1 MNMYQLLEKNVE
13 RNPETVFLV
22 RENVTFKE
30 LVKLVQAR
38 ATTLRDAGVK
48 PGDVVGLLA
57 HNLPQFPI
65 TLFAIWYLGGTVLL
79 LDTNL
84 TSAEYDNMTEIT
96 GCKIVCAEK
105 SFFYDAKG
113 FKFFDIETKD
123 EKNDE
128 SLKPYPLKDSDIATL
143 SFTSGSTG
151 TPKVVPLTHFNLVS
165 CSDNLEY
172 LNQWLRPGEMF
183 YAFLPLYHVF
193 GFAVGF
199 LAPLHFGMGILLQST
214 INPNAIMADFAQY
227 KPQVIPAV
235 PKLWEIFRKK
245 IIDGIKAKKKWG
257 LVSFVMNNQKLL
269 RAMGMSK
276 LVDKVLNQI
285 RAIFG
290 GRARLLVAGGA
301 ATKPEVEKF
310 YTQLGMAFVQGYG
323 MTETVGPICCSRP
336 LKKRVPYAFGA
347 PMGDTEIQIRNQD
360 EDGIGM
366 LWVRGNQIFG
376 GYANNDAANKES
388 FDKDGW
394 FCTGDL
400 VWQDKNGE
408 LHFAGR
414 KKQVIVLDSG
424 KNVYPDELE
433 ALFIEIDGVKSVAVF
448 EHEVNDKTVAYGVFS
463 VEEGM
468 TMDKLAAAVAEKNK
482 KVASYKWVTHFA
494 MTTDDLPVTST
505 QKIKHHVVRQWL
517 IDGKYTNRHE

>member
-1 MNMYQLLEKNVE
+1 MNMYELLEKNIK
-13 RNPETVFLV
+13 RNPDTVFLI
-22 RENVTFKE
+22 RENVTFKGLE
-30 LVKLVQAR
+30 DLVKAR
-38 ATTLRDAGVK
+38 ATTLHKEGVK
-48 PGDVVGLLA
+48 AGDVVGLLS

-65 TLFAIWYLGGTVLL
+65 TLFAIWYLGARVLL

-84 TSAEYDNMTEIT
+84 TATEYDNMTHLT
-96 GCKIVCAEK
+96 DCKFVCAEK
-105 SFFYDAKG
+105 SFFYDTKN
-113 FKFFDIETKD
+113 FRFFDIETKD
-123 EKNDE
+123 EDVDKK
-128 SLKPYPLKDSDIATL
+128 LKPYPLKDEDIATL

-151 TPKVVPLTHFNLVS
+151 VPKIVPLTHFNLVS

-172 LNQWLRPGEMF
+172 LNQWLKPGEMF

-214 INPNAIMADFAQY
+214 INPNAILQDFAEY
-227 KPQVIPAV
+227 KPHVIPAV

-245 IIDGIKAKKKWG
+245 IIEGIKAKKKWG
-257 LVSFVMNNQKLL
+257 LVSFIMNHQKTLRLL
-269 RAMGMSK
+269 GLGK
-276 LVDKVLNQI
+276 LVDKVLTQI
-285 RAIFG
+285 RSVFG

-323 MTETVGPICCSRP
+323 MTETVGPICCSKP
-336 LKKRVPYAFGA
+336 LKKRVAYAFGA
-347 PMGDTEIQIRNQD
+347 PMGDTECQIRNKD
-360 EDGIGM
+360 ESGIGM
-366 LWVRGNQIFG
+366 LWVRGNQILC
-376 GYANNDAANKES
+376 GYLNNEDANKDS
-388 FDKDGW
+388 FDKDGF

-400 VWQDKNGE
+400 VSMDKNGE

-433 ALFIEIDGVKSVAVF
+433 ALFIEIEGVKNVAVF
-448 EHEVNDKTVAYGVFS
+448 EHEINGKTVAYGVFS

-468 TMDKLAAAVAEKNK
+468 TMDKLAASVANVNK
-482 KVASYKWVTHFA
+482 KVAPYKWVTHFA

-505 QKIKHHVVRQWL
+505 QKIKHHVVRKYL
-517 IDGKYTNRHE
+517 MDGKYTMRHE

>member
-1 MNMYQLLEKNVE
+1 MNMYELLEKNVK
-13 RNPETVFLV
+13 RNPKTVFLV
-22 RENVTFKE
+22 RENVTFEEMPE
-30 LVKLVQAR
+30 LIKAR
-38 ATTLRDAGVK
+38 ATTLKKAGVK
-48 PGDVVGLLA
+48 PGDVIGLLS
-57 HNLPQFPI
+57 HNLPEFPI

-84 TSAEYDNMTEIT
+84 TPVEYDNMTERT
-96 GCKIVCAEK
+96 GCKLVCAEK
-105 SFFYDAKG
+105 SFFYKSKN
-113 FKFFDIETKD
+113 FEFFDIQTKD
-123 EKNDE
+123 EDTDAK
-128 SLKPYPLKDSDIATL
+128 LKPYLLKDKDIATL

-151 TPKVVPLTHFNLVS
+151 QPKIVPLSHFNLIS

-172 LNQWLRPGEMF
+172 LNQWLKPGEMF

-257 LVSFVMNNQKLL
+257 LVSFVMNNQKVL
-269 RAMGMSK
+269 RAMGMGK

-323 MTETVGPICCSRP
+323 MTETVGPICCSKP

-347 PMGDTEIQIRNQD
+347 PMGDTEIQIRNKD

-366 LWVRGNQIFG
+366 LWVRGNQVLC
-376 GYANNDAANKES
+376 GYLNNDAANKEA
-388 FDKDGW
+388 FDKEGF

-400 VWQDKNGE
+400 VSMDKNGE

-433 ALFIEIDGVKSVAVF
+433 GLFIEIPGVKSVAVF
-448 EHEVNDKTVAYGVFS
+448 EHEINGKTVAYGVFS
-463 VEEGM
+463 VEPDM
-468 TMDKLAAAVAEKNK
+468 TMEKLAAAVAEKNK

-517 IDGKYTNRHE
+517 LDGKYPDRHE

>member
-13 RNPETVFLV
+13 RNPDTVFLI
-22 RENVTFKE
+22 RENVTFKDFVG
-30 LVKLVQAR
+30 LVKER
-38 ATTLRDAGVK
+38 ATSLHKLGIK
-48 PGDVVGLLA
+48 HGDVVGVLS

-84 TSAEYDNMTEIT
+84 TSVEYDNMTKIT
-96 GCKIVCAEK
+96 GCKYVCAEK
-105 SFFYDAKG
+105 SFFYKTKN
-113 FKFFDIETKD
+113 FEFFDIETKD
-123 EKNDE
+123 GKADAK
-128 SLKPYPLKDSDIATL
+128 LKPYALKDEDIATL

-172 LNQWLRPGEMF
+172 LSKWLKPGEM
-183 YAFLPLYHVF
+183 YYGFLPLYHVF

-245 IIDGIKAKKKWG
+245 IIDGIKAKKKWW

-269 RAMGMSK
+269 RAIGLGK

-285 RAIFG
+285 RAVFG

-347 PMGDTEIQIRNQD
+347 PMGDTEIQIRNKG

-366 LWVRGNQIFG
+366 LWVKGKQIFG
-376 GYANNDAANKES
+376 GYLNNDAANQES
-388 FDKDGW
+388 FDNDGW

-400 VWQDKNGE
+400 VSMDKNGE

-433 ALFIEIDGVKSVAVF
+433 GLYIEIPGVKSVAVF
-448 EHEVNDKTVAYGVFS
+448 EHEINGKTVAYGVFC

-468 TMDKLAAAVAEKNK
+468 TMEKLAAEIVNANK

-494 MTTDDLPVTST
+494 MTTEDLPVTST

-517 IDGKYTNRHE
+517 MDGKYTLRHE

>member
-22 RENVTFKE
+22 RENVNYRDFVG
-30 LVKLVQAR
+30 LVKAR

-48 PGDVVGLLA
+48 AGDVVGVLS

-65 TLFAIWYLGGTVLL
+65 TMFAIWYLGGTVLL

-84 TSAEYDNMTEIT
+84 ASSEYDNMTKIT
-96 GCKIVCAEK
+96 ECKFVCAEK
-105 SFFYDAKG
+105 SFFFDTKN

-123 EKNDE
+123 ENTDK

-172 LNQWLRPGEMF
+172 LNKWLRPGEMF

-245 IIDGIKAKKKWG
+245 IIEGVKAKKKWW
-257 LVSFVMNNQKLL
+257 LVSFIMNNQKLL
-269 RAMGMSK
+269 RAMGLGK
-276 LVDKVLNQI
+276 LVNKVLNQI
-285 RAIFG
+285 RSVFG

-310 YTQLGMAFVQGYG
+310 YTQLGMAFVQG
-323 MTETVGPICCSRP
+323 T
-336 LKKRVPYAFGA
+336 
-347 PMGDTEIQIRNQD
+347 
-360 EDGIGM
+360 
-366 LWVRGNQIFG
+366 
-376 GYANNDAANKES
+376 
-388 FDKDGW
+388 
-394 FCTGDL
+394 
-400 VWQDKNGE
+400 
-408 LHFAGR
+408 
-414 KKQVIVLDSG
+414 
-424 KNVYPDELE
+424 
-433 ALFIEIDGVKSVAVF
+433 
-448 EHEVNDKTVAYGVFS
+448 
-463 VEEGM
+463 
-468 TMDKLAAAVAEKNK
+468 
-482 KVASYKWVTHFA
+482 
-494 MTTDDLPVTST
+494 
-505 QKIKHHVVRQWL
+505 
-517 IDGKYTNRHE
+517 

>member
-1 MNMYQLLEKNVE
+1 MTMYELLEKTVK
-13 RNPETVFLV
+13 RNPKTLFLV
-22 RENVTFKE
+22 RENVTFE
-30 LVKLVQAR
+30 EFPNLVKAR
-38 ATTLRDAGVK
+38 ATTLKNAGVK
-48 PGDVVGLLA
+48 PGDVVGLLS
-57 HNLPQFPI
+57 HNIPEFVS

-84 TSAEYDNMTEIT
+84 ASAEYDNMTKLT
-96 GCKIVCAEK
+96 GCKLVCAEK
-105 SFFYDAKG
+105 SFFYESKN
-113 FKFFDIETKD
+113 FKFFDIQTKD
-123 EKNDE
+123 TETDEK
-128 SLKPYPLKDSDIATL
+128 LKPYPLKDTDIATM

-151 TPKVVPLTHFNLVS
+151 TPKIVPLSHFNLVS

-172 LNQWLRPGEMF
+172 LNQWLKPGEMF

-245 IIDGIKAKKKWG
+245 IIEGIKAKKKWW
-257 LVSFVMNNQKLL
+257 LVSFIMNNQKML
-269 RAMGMSK
+269 RMMGLGK

-285 RAIFG
+285 RGVFG

-323 MTETVGPICCSRP
+323 LTETVGPICCSRP
-336 LKKRVPYAFGA
+336 LKKRVAYAFGA
-347 PMGDTEIQIRNQD
+347 PMGDTEIQIRNKD

-366 LWVRGNQIFG
+366 LWVRGKQVLG
-376 GYANNDAANKES
+376 GYKNNDAANKEA
-388 FDKDGW
+388 FDKDGF

-400 VWQDKNGE
+400 VSMDKNGE

-433 ALFIEIDGVKSVAVF
+433 GLFIEIPGVKSVAVF
-448 EHEVNDKTVAYGVFS
+448 EHEINGKTVAYGVFS

-468 TMDKLAAAVAEKNK
+468 TMEKLAAAVAATNK

-517 IDGKYTNRHE
+517 IDGKYPNRHE